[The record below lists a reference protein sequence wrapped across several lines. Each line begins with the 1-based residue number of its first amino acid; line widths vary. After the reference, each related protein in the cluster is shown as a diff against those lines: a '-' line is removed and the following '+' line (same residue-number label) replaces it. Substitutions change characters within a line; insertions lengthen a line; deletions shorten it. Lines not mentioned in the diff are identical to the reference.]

1 MSNEKIV
8 LIALSILYIP
18 LFLLE
23 FFYYI
28 KLLKRPKLNFKVT
41 FKYIIASFIVIII
54 GILTLSHTN
63 YLNYEKPIPYKD
75 YNNIDFKK
83 FKGIELF
90 QKELFG
96 SKYFA
101 YVVTSIE
108 VEYEK
113 DSVSIISYFHPSSS
127 FVYNKESRFKDL
139 LKHELYHFKITELFA
154 RKAKE
159 KISTFEKISKKEIN
173 IIVEEIE
180 LEERKFQIKYDYDT
194 HHSFIYNKQIEYQK
208 TIDSSLLTLNNFKNP
223 KIKVY
228 EN

>member
-8 LIALSILYIP
+8 FIALSVLYIP

-28 KLLKRPKLNFKVT
+28 KLLNRPKISFKIT
-41 FKYIIASFIVIII
+41 FKYIFISFSVLIL

-75 YNNIDFKK
+75 YNSIDFKK

-90 QKELFG
+90 RKELFG

-108 VEYEK
+108 VE
-113 DSVSIISYFHPSSS
+113 
-127 FVYNKESRFKDL
+127 
-139 LKHELYHFKITELFA
+139 
-154 RKAKE
+154 
-159 KISTFEKISKKEIN
+159 FEKK
-173 IIVEEIE
+173 IV
-180 LEERKFQIKYDYDT
+180 FQ
-194 HHSFIYNKQIEYQK
+194 
-208 TIDSSLLTLNNFKNP
+208 
-223 KIKVY
+223 
-228 EN
+228 

>member
-41 FKYIIASFIVIII
+41 FKYIIASFIVLII
-54 GILTLSHTN
+54 GILALSHTN

-75 YNNIDFKK
+75 YGSINFKN

-108 VEYEK
+108 VDYEK

-159 KISTFEKISKKEIN
+159 KISTFEKVSKKEIN
-173 IIVEEIE
+173 IIIEEIE
-180 LEERKFQIKYDYDT
+180 IEERKFQIKYDYDT

-208 TIDSSLLTLNNFKNP
+208 TIDSLLLTLNNFKNP
-223 KIKVY
+223 KIKIY

>member
-23 FFYYI
+23 FLFFI
-28 KLLKRPKLNFKVT
+28 KLLKRPKVNFKIT
-41 FKYIIASFIVIII
+41 FKYIIISFIIIMI
-54 GILTLSHTN
+54 GVFTLSYTN
-63 YLNYEKPIPYKD
+63 YLNYEKPIPFKD
-75 YNNIDFKK
+75 INSINFKK

-108 VEYEK
+108 VDHEI

-127 FVYNKESRFKDL
+127 FVYNKESRFKDML
-139 LKHELYHFKITELFA
+139 THELYHFKITELFA
-154 RKAKE
+154 RRAKE

-173 IIVEEIE
+173 IIVEEME
-180 LEERKFQIKYDYDT
+180 YEERKFQIKYDYDT

-208 TIDSSLLTLNNFKNP
+208 TIDSLLLKLNNFKKP
-223 KIKVY
+223 KIKIY